1 MRLTDDDL
9 EVLRRY
15 DWPGN
20 IRELQNVIERA
31 VILAKGPRRRLDLAL
46 ALTESRNSTDAG
58 AAETGKED
66 KCRNG

>member
-9 EVLRRY
+9 GVLKSY

-31 VILAKGPRRRLDLAL
+31 VILAKGPRLRL
-46 ALTESRNSTDAG
+46 EPRAG
-58 AAETGKED
+58 AHGVPEFDGC
-66 KCRNG
+66 KCGGDRQRR